1 MIWAFP
7 VSDSGEIFRFS
18 LFFPCW
24 QGNTPGDAVRADCQG
39 HYQSISLEALPATIR
54 FAVRQLLELICVP
67 DVALRHNL
75 GDSHAFSPA
84 LAYRRSYSDH
94 HHPVAFH
101 RPRLKGF
108 IFHIV
113 FRGIDRWLRQS

>member
-1 MIWAFP
+1 MRSYTTQWDTIETHRETPFGLTASAHQI
-7 VSDSGEIFRFS
+7 VKLFRS
-18 LFFPCW
+18 
-24 QGNTPGDAVRADCQG
+24 
-39 HYQSISLEALPATIR
+39 LPATFR

-113 FRGIDRWLRQS
+113 FRGIDRWPRQS